1 MKLFYGKA
9 FIKIILC
16 KGGMCL
22 KKILRLLRYAKPYW
36 KYLAIAMV
44 SIVCLTA
51 AQLSAPMVV
60 RELIKLVTDQ
70 DPELGKKAIRLA
82 AILAGLY
89 AVQAV
94 CQFCKNY
101 ITHYAAWNFVSDMRV
116 MVYNHLQ
123 KLSLRFYHDKQT
135 GQLMSR
141 TSNDTGTFEMLIA
154 HATPD
159 LFVSILIL
167 IGVTTLLFSI
177 NVTLALLSLVTIPF
191 LIFAIRNFAKR
202 VLPKFKDSQQALAEF
217 NATLHDN
224 LSGIREIQ
232 VFNQQD
238 KEKKRIQKRS
248 LRYANATLNALRLS
262 AIYHP
267 SIELFN
273 NMGQVLVIGMGGYLA
288 SQGKVPVQ
296 DIVAFILYLGMFYQ
310 PISTLGRINEDMQN
324 ALASAERVFEVLDTE
339 PDVKEKP
346 NAQHIGRVTGDIR
359 FENVGF
365 QYLEGV
371 DVIKGMD
378 LQIKPGEMVAL
389 VGPTGVG
396 KTTMASLVSR
406 FYDPTEGRITVDGHD
421 LRDISLKSLRDNISI
436 VLQDVF
442 MFNGTVSE
450 NISYGAADATREDII
465 RAAHI
470 AHADEFI
477 QNMENGYDTVIGER
491 GIKLSGGQRQRL
503 SIARAVLRNAPIL
516 ILDEATASVDM
527 ETESLIHAAID
538 RVIENRTTIVIAH
551 RLSSIKKADKIVVLS
566 EGGIA
571 EMGTHYELM
580 SRNGIY
586 HKLVSIQFR
595 DRDAV

>member
-1 MKLFYGKA
+1 
-9 FIKIILC
+9 
-16 KGGMCL
+16 
-22 KKILRLLRYAKPYW
+22 
-36 KYLAIAMV
+36 
-44 SIVCLTA
+44 
-51 AQLSAPMVV
+51 
-60 RELIKLVTDQ
+60 
-70 DPELGKKAIRLA
+70 
-82 AILAGLY
+82 
-89 AVQAV
+89 
-94 CQFCKNY
+94 
-101 ITHYAAWNFVSDMRV
+101 
-116 MVYNHLQ
+116 
-123 KLSLRFYHDKQT
+123 
-135 GQLMSR
+135 
-141 TSNDTGTFEMLIA
+141 
-154 HATPD
+154 
-159 LFVSILIL
+159 
-167 IGVTTLLFSI
+167 
-177 NVTLALLSLVTIPF
+177 
-191 LIFAIRNFAKR
+191 
-202 VLPKFKDSQQALAEF
+202 
-217 NATLHDN
+217 
-224 LSGIREIQ
+224 
-232 VFNQQD
+232 
-238 KEKKRIQKRS
+238 
-248 LRYANATLNALRLS
+248 
-262 AIYHP
+262 
-267 SIELFN
+267 
-273 NMGQVLVIGMGGYLA
+273 
-288 SQGKVPVQ
+288 
-296 DIVAFILYLGMFYQ
+296 
-310 PISTLGRINEDMQN
+310 
-324 ALASAERVFEVLDTE
+324 
-339 PDVKEKP
+339 VKEKP

>member
-1 MKLFYGKA
+1 
-9 FIKIILC
+9 
-16 KGGMCL
+16 
-22 KKILRLLRYAKPYW
+22 
-36 KYLAIAMV
+36 
-44 SIVCLTA
+44 
-51 AQLSAPMVV
+51 
-60 RELIKLVTDQ
+60 
-70 DPELGKKAIRLA
+70 
-82 AILAGLY
+82 
-89 AVQAV
+89 
-94 CQFCKNY
+94 
-101 ITHYAAWNFVSDMRV
+101 